1 MRISHAVPLR
11 RAEQDTIGK
20 FASRDYTGFVEERE
34 ALVQALRVALVGVL
48 AVSTAGLPAYACP
61 AASRVQT
68 IRSYVP
74 SDAAGGETIKKVNRG
89 DRLAVACD
97 GIDFSSA
104 GDLRVVL
111 SVDATGAKKLGY
123 QGVLATDQTRTDG
136 KLQIVVPDAP
146 NLANQTVDLKV
157 FLMNGDSAKT
167 CDAGRVR
174 VV

>member
-1 MRISHAVPLR
+1 MRISHAVPLPH
-11 RAEQDTIGK
+11 AGQDTIGK

-74 SDAAGGETIKKVNRG
+74 SDAAGGE
-89 DRLAVACD
+89 A
-97 GIDFSSA
+97 IDFSSA

-111 SVDATGAKKLGY
+111 SVDASGAKKLGY